1 MQLSELKGVCK
12 QRGIPTSGAKGEIV
26 ERILAAPAAKIFG
39 MELDS
44 LSFLKKP
51 AAHDGFEV
59 FAFSGFPVSADA
71 FEIFSLIKQYVSD
84 YLGEFALEVC
94 GTA

>member
-1 MQLSELKGVCK
+1 MD
-12 QRGIPTSGAKGEIV
+12 
-26 ERILAAPAAKIFG
+26 
-39 MELDS
+39 LDS
-44 LSFLKKP
+44 LIFQKQP
-51 AAHDGFEV
+51 AAHDGVEV
-59 FAFSGFPVSADA
+59 LAFSGFRVSADA